1 MSQADPIKKTDTARY
16 VKVIVPVR
24 LDRVLTY
31 SVPESLSGKV
41 GIGSRVKV
49 RLGPRLT
56 DAVVCL
62 TDVTPDIDPQ
72 RIHAI
77 EGLDEGLER
86 ITPEE
91 IRLWQ
96 FIADYYLCSQGE
108 VFKCAYPSG
117 KIRSEETAARVRE
130 RAEASRRKLQEAARE
145 RVAKLEAEIEAVR
158 VRTQEALSKL
168 GEKAVKTREKLT
180 ANRDARLERLE
191 EALAHAR
198 AAIVNMEAGARVGAG
213 GSALR
218 DAGMNPSGECK
229 QFEGALPPTIPRG
242 SRATDIAYGSVP
254 PSAGRSGERLL
265 SATADAPKPLQ
276 QALQTGK
283 PVLLQGSAPD
293 RFETYETLVADILTR
308 SRTALM
314 LVPEIALTE
323 EFEARLSRRFGEA
336 VLVFHSQETTARR
349 RKIADALRK
358 EGPHFLIGTRSALF
372 LPYRGLD
379 LVIVDEEQDRSYK
392 QDSPAPRYNARD
404 CAVVLGGIHGARI
417 LLGSAAPSLESLYNC
432 ATRRYTGV
440 RLPERRKPSPAQA
453 ERLRIIDTAAERRK
467 RGMRGQFSLKLT
479 DEINY
484 TLAQGRTAYLI
495 RLWGDLTPTVEE
507 ARGLFPGVTV
517 LPLTEAGTAG
527 ETAPET
533 GTEGRILVG
542 TLSQTKRLPFA
553 EGSLVVLLQ
562 ADPILGAQDF
572 RADERA
578 FQLLSRYREHCAAG
592 TFVIQTAR
600 SSHPVFLDLL
610 EGRDPAPELMEERR
624 AFGYPPYSRI
634 IDICLDDPNPKRLA
648 LMGRLLS
655 DRLAAALRPAADP
668 DSPVRVEGPFSPG
681 EGRLVLR
688 VILAKDRR
696 FPERKKALK
705 EAVDAF
711 VAERKYTGFIHV
723 DVDPD

>member
-1 MSQADPIKKTDTARY
+1 MSQADPIKKTDAARY

-77 EGLDEGLER
+77 EGVDEGLER

-198 AAIVNMEAGARVGAG
+198 AAIVNMEAGTASRPDGDAADCAEKKPAEP
-213 GSALR
+213 SEPLSEALT
-218 DAGMNPSGECK
+218 K
-229 QFEGALPPTIPRG
+229 
-242 SRATDIAYGSVP
+242 
-254 PSAGRSGERLL
+254 
-265 SATADAPKPLQ
+265 
-276 QALQTGK
+276 GK
-283 PVLLQGSAPD
+283 PVLLQGPAGERSEVYLSLIA
-293 RFETYETLVADILTR
+293 ETLAR
-308 SRTALM
+308 GRTALM

-323 EFEARLSRRFGEA
+323 EFEARLSLRFGEA

-453 ERLRIIDTAAERRK
+453 ERLRIIDTTAERRK

-688 VILAKDRR
+688 VILAKDRS
-696 FPERKKALK
+696 FPNRKKALK

-711 VAERKYTGFIHV
+711 VADRKYTGFIHV

>member
-1 MSQADPIKKTDTARY
+1 
-16 VKVIVPVR
+16 
-24 LDRVLTY
+24 
-31 SVPESLSGKV
+31 
-41 GIGSRVKV
+41 
-49 RLGPRLT
+49 
-56 DAVVCL
+56 
-62 TDVTPDIDPQ
+62 
-72 RIHAI
+72 
-77 EGLDEGLER
+77 
-86 ITPEE
+86 
-91 IRLWQ
+91 
-96 FIADYYLCSQGE
+96 
-108 VFKCAYPSG
+108 
-117 KIRSEETAARVRE
+117 
-130 RAEASRRKLQEAARE
+130 
-145 RVAKLEAEIEAVR
+145 
-158 VRTQEALSKL
+158 
-168 GEKAVKTREKLT
+168 
-180 ANRDARLERLE
+180 
-191 EALAHAR
+191 
-198 AAIVNMEAGARVGAG
+198 
-213 GSALR
+213 
-218 DAGMNPSGECK
+218 
-229 QFEGALPPTIPRG
+229 
-242 SRATDIAYGSVP
+242 
-254 PSAGRSGERLL
+254 
-265 SATADAPKPLQ
+265 
-276 QALQTGK
+276 
-283 PVLLQGSAPD
+283 
-293 RFETYETLVADILTR
+293 
-308 SRTALM
+308 
-314 LVPEIALTE
+314 
-323 EFEARLSRRFGEA
+323 
-336 VLVFHSQETTARR
+336 
-349 RKIADALRK
+349 
-358 EGPHFLIGTRSALF
+358 
-372 LPYRGLD
+372 
-379 LVIVDEEQDRSYK
+379 
-392 QDSPAPRYNARD
+392 
-404 CAVVLGGIHGARI
+404 
-417 LLGSAAPSLESLYNC
+417 
-432 ATRRYTGV
+432 
-440 RLPERRKPSPAQA
+440 
-453 ERLRIIDTAAERRK
+453 
-467 RGMRGQFSLKLT
+467 MRGQFSLKLT

-527 ETAPET
+527 EMAPET

-688 VILAKDRR
+688 VILAKDRS

>member
-1 MSQADPIKKTDTARY
+1 MSQADPIKKTDAARY

-56 DAVVCL
+56 DAVVCM

-108 VFKCAYPSG
+108 VFKCAYPNG

-168 GEKAVKTREKLT
+168 GEKAIKTREKLT

-191 EALAHAR
+191 EALSHAR

-213 GSALR
+213 GSTLR
-218 DAGMNPSGECK
+218 DAGMNPSGECIP
-229 QFEGALPPTIPRG
+229 EGTASHPDGDAADCAEKKPAEPSEPLSEALT
-242 SRATDIAYGSVP
+242 
-254 PSAGRSGERLL
+254 
-265 SATADAPKPLQ
+265 K
-276 QALQTGK
+276 GK
-283 PVLLQGSAPD
+283 PVLLQGPAGERSEVYLSLIA
-293 RFETYETLVADILTR
+293 ETLAR
-308 SRTALM
+308 GRTALM

-417 LLGSAAPSLESLYNC
+417 LLGSSAPSLESLYNC

-507 ARGLFPGVTV
+507 AQGLFPGVTV

-533 GTEGRILVG
+533 GSEGRILVG

-688 VILAKDRR
+688 VILAKDRS
-696 FPERKKALK
+696 FPNRKKALK

-711 VAERKYTGFIHV
+711 VADRKYTGFIHV

>member
-1 MSQADPIKKTDTARY
+1 MSQADPIKKTDAARY

-56 DAVVCL
+56 DAVVCM

-218 DAGMNPSGECK
+218 DAFPGRVHSCIPEGTASRPDGDAADCAEKRPAEPSEPLS
-229 QFEGALPPTIPRG
+229 EALT
-242 SRATDIAYGSVP
+242 
-254 PSAGRSGERLL
+254 
-265 SATADAPKPLQ
+265 K
-276 QALQTGK
+276 GK
-283 PVLLQGSAPD
+283 PVLLQGPAGERSEVYLSLIA
-293 RFETYETLVADILTR
+293 ETLAR
-308 SRTALM
+308 GRTALM

-440 RLPERRKPSPAQA
+440 RLPERRKSSPAQA

-688 VILAKDRR
+688 VILAKDRS